1 MPLVKARVDISMDFP
16 RITREVNELA
26 KRSVMAAAQEG
37 ARAAAAI
44 ASQRSKTG
52 RMAAI
57 QVEPVRGSADG
68 WQASFIS
75 PVMHAWFQNYGTL
88 GNRRKRLKQS
98 PRGNRTR
105 APGTGIEPLG
115 FLEAGRRAGL
125 KAMRSE
131 LSRGI

>member
-1 MPLVKARVDISMDFP
+1 MPLVKARVDISSDFP

-26 KRSVMAAAQEG
+26 KRAVMAAAVEG
-37 ARAAAAI
+37 ARAASAI
-44 ASQRSKTG
+44 ASTRSKSG

-57 QVEPVRGSADG
+57 QVEPVRGSPDG
-68 WQASFIS
+68 WVASFVS
-75 PVMHAWFQNYGTL
+75 PAIEAWFQNYGTL
-88 GNRRKRLKQS
+88 GNRRKRLKQA

-105 APGTGIEPLG
+105 APGTGIEPLR

-125 KAMRSE
+125 AAMRRE